1 MVGLSRVAVLA
12 LRAVIVLVLGGTL
25 LLQTFMLP
33 SLLTDAPEE
42 DAALAHL
49 RWPVLVIGILMVG
62 CVQVALV
69 CVWRLLTMVRRDT
82 VFSRGAFRWVD
93 VVIGAAVAE
102 CLLFLLLGVL
112 LAPGEAVPPGVVLML
127 GIVGAGFLGIG
138 LLVLVLRM
146 LLAKAV
152 ALDTTATTLRAE
164 LDEVI

>member
-1 MVGLSRVAVLA
+1 MVGLGKVAVWA
-12 LRAVIVLVLGGTL
+12 SRAVVVVVLAGTL

-33 SLLTDAPEE
+33 SVLADVPEE
-42 DAALAHL
+42 EGALEHL
-49 RWPVLVIGILMVG
+49 RVPVLVISILMVA

-69 CVWRLLTMVRRDT
+69 CVWQLLTMVRRDT

-127 GIVGAGFLGIG
+127 GVVGAGFLGIG
-138 LLVLVLRM
+138 LLVLILRT

-152 ALDTTATTLRAE
+152 ALDTAATTLRAE